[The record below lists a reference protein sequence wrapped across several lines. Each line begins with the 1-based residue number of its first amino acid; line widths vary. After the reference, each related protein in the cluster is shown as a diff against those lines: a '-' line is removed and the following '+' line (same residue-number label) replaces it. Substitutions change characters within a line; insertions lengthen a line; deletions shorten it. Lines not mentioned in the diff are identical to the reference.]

1 MWLFILVV
9 LKHTGVKLEQEE
21 RGQEKRLGRLGGGV
35 EKEGEESECMS

>member
-1 MWLFILVV
+1 MISLDVV
-9 LKHTGVKLEQEE
+9 IYISSIKAHRGEV